1 MLEEKFADYEKDL
14 ASHVDSDLSNG
25 QIKSPLEYTFISL
38 DVSSGDTVSV
48 AFFVY
53 TTDSQGVRTAE
64 VRITL
69 CDAFLLNRCCDE
81 LSI

>member
-1 MLEEKFADYEKDL
+1 MVEEKFADYEKDRR
-14 ASHVDSDLSNG
+14 SHVDSDLSNG
-25 QIKSPLEYTFISL
+25 QIKSPLEYTFTSL

-48 AFFVY
+48 AFFIY

-69 CDAFLLNRCCDE
+69 CDALLSNRCFDE
-81 LSI
+81 LFI

>member
-1 MLEEKFADYEKDL
+1 MVEEKFADYQKDL

-25 QIKSPLEYTFISL
+25 QIKSPLEYTFTSL

-53 TTDSQGVRTAE
+53 ANDSQGIRTAE

-69 CDAFLLNRCCDE
+69 CDRCLPFEPLL
-81 LSI
+81 